1 MRKASDETCLPHKE
15 NQLVLHSGIVVS
27 INLTIVVKEVFALK
41 ISFRVKGILE
51 PILTQCRFSVA
62 VLANLCPMFVNYM

>member
-1 MRKASDETCLPHKE
+1 MRKASDETCLLHKE

-27 INLTIVVKEVFALK
+27 SNLAILVKEVVALK

-51 PILTQCRFSVA
+51 LI
-62 VLANLCPMFVNYM
+62 